1 MQQQLII
8 AQCVAESWVQM
19 KYKVG
24 DHILVEYKIEEVDK
38 SDQFPYQAA
47 LLNDSDCTWFDD
59 DEILG
64 LKQDADSSNDIPFS
78 SFGKQIALIL
88 KELQKTLV
96 AKNHDYG
103 DAFHDSVEEF
113 GNVVMAIRIG
123 DKYKRLKTLLDSDAQ
138 VDESIEDTL
147 RDLAGYAILSI
158 NELDKANTTTIY
170 GSGQPY
176 STDTQFP
183 LLK

>member
-1 MQQQLII
+1 MNEFETKITNITTDLADTLI
-8 AQCVAESWVQM
+8 
-19 KYKVG
+19 
-24 DHILVEYKIEEVDK
+24 
-38 SDQFPYQAA
+38 
-47 LLNDSDCTWFDD
+47 
-59 DEILG
+59 
-64 LKQDADSSNDIPFS
+64 
-78 SFGKQIALIL
+78 
-88 KELQKTLV
+88 

-103 DAFHDSVEEF
+103 NAFHDSVKEF

-138 VDESIEDTL
+138 VNESIEDTL
-147 RDLAGYAILSI
+147 RDLAGYAVLSI

-183 LLK
+183 LPK